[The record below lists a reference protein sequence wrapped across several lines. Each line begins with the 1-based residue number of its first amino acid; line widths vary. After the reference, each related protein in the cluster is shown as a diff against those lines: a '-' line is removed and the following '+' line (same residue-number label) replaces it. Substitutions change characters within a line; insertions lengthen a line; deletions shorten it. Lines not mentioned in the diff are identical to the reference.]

1 MSDPRSWARRAAC
14 DIPIGVWLLAGT
26 GLLAAVMAVVLGR
39 FAFQAHRQADHVQGP
54 PALSQVVA
62 ADPSPAEENEEQALV
77 EELRPSAGDVAPP
90 GIEKGILRT
99 ERSKEALPPRE
110 LKAKPEPSAKP
121 TEKPAQATARP
132 KQRTEEELRKQ
143 LLWAPEIALR
153 QGDILALGNA
163 YDTSFQTRKGLSAAV
178 DIEPTVVLSVRPD
191 LANLPFL
198 SGPSSHASY
207 KVAQTLTELSA
218 RLRAYL
224 QQAAPKDAK
233 NQRPDPVLLREVLR
247 VEKRGKRAQWLRPEV
262 VPVLLQLLMHE
273 DRPIRK
279 LLVELLAE
287 IEGRRATVALAQRAV
302 FDLAPDVRG
311 AAIEALASRPRQQ
324 YRWVLITGL
333 SYPWSAAAEHAA
345 EALVALRDSEAVPQL
360 VNLLDKPDPGLPS
373 PPANN
378 RIVIR
383 EVVRINHQNNCLICH
398 PPALTK
404 QDPVLGLVPGV
415 TFHGSLGGGGGYG
428 RPSPQVPFTTQL
440 YVRAD
445 FVFFRQDFSVQLPLR
460 VLAGTDLST
469 DLRYDFLVRIRST
482 SPEAV
487 KKMPNL
493 PKPGTFSEQRQAL
506 LWALRELTGKD
517 GGTTYAQWRAA
528 LPSSDSPL
536 DIEADALCKDLLRAS
551 PARQM
556 ALIVEYRDKKG
567 VVYSEALARAI
578 QKLHGNSLVRAREAL
593 AERLTRMTA
602 ATLRNK
608 LQEDRAEI
616 RRAAIIACADKG
628 EKALIPDL
636 IGLLKDPDSAIVQ
649 LAHRSLKTLT
659 SKDFG
664 PNPNASD
671 EETSLAVVAWKV
683 WWQEQGPARQ
693 ELVREP

>member
-1 MSDPRSWARRAAC
+1 MSEPRFWARRTVC
-14 DIPIGVWLLAGT
+14 KLPVGVWLLAGA
-26 GLLAAVMAVVLGR
+26 GLLATVMAVALGR
-39 FAFQAHRQADHVQGP
+39 SAFRAHREPDHVQGP
-54 PALSQVVA
+54 PALSKVA
-62 ADPSPAEENEEQALV
+62 GVDPSPVEENDEQALI
-77 EELRPSAGDVAPP
+77 EELPPSAGDIAPP
-90 GIEKGILRT
+90 EPDKGILRT
-99 ERSKEALPPRE
+99 EKSSEPLPPRE
-110 LKAKPEPSAKP
+110 LRAKPEPAARSM
-121 TEKPAQATARP
+121 EKPARP
-132 KQRTEEELRKQ
+132 LASRKQRTEEELRKQ

-153 QGDILALGNA
+153 QGDILALGQA
-163 YDTSFQTRKGLSAAV
+163 YETSFQARKGLSAAV

-279 LLVELLAE
+279 LLVDLLAE

-302 FDLAPDVRG
+302 FDLAPDVRA
-311 AAIEALASRPRQQ
+311 AAIEALGSRPREQ
-324 YRWVLITGL
+324 YRWVLLGAL
-333 SYPWSAAAEHAA
+333 NYPWSPAADHAA
-345 EALVALRDSEAVPQL
+345 EALVALRDSDAVPHL

-378 RIVIR
+378 RIVVR

-404 QDPVLGLVPGV
+404 QDPVLGIVPGV
-415 TFHGSLGGGGGYG
+415 TFHGSLGGSGGYG
-428 RPSPQVPFTTQL
+428 KPSPQFPFTTQL

-469 DLRYDFLVRIRST
+469 DLRYDFLVRVRWT

-487 KKMPNL
+487 KKMQNL

-536 DIEADALCKDLLRAS
+536 DIEADALCKDLVRAS

-556 ALIVEYRDKKG
+556 ALIIEYRDKKG

-608 LQEDRAEI
+608 LEEDRTEI
-616 RRAAIIACADKG
+616 RKAAIIACADKG
-628 EKALIPDL
+628 EKALVPDL
-636 IGLLKDPDSAIVQ
+636 IGLLKDPDPAIAH

-664 PNPNASD
+664 PNPNPTD
-671 EETSLAVVAWKV
+671 EEASLAVVAWKV
-683 WWQEQGPARQ
+683 WWQEQAPARE